1 MSCFSP
7 PAPVSALAMLC
18 YHVKKAGTG
27 SVVLHQRRQLCLW
40 ARLHYKE
47 QTTCDKHPFLPEPPL
62 KTTEEKTELAYPFS
76 NCLKSP
82 VALPHLSAWAKC
94 HQAPQGH
101 EEDMSGSPTL
111 SHKLS
116 VMSRGEHNFAM
127 TAARLAG
134 APDSVY
140 AASSNWRIWSD
151 KTCFPPC
158 QRVFSVPWRKSGYQ
172 TAGAMWGLLSFPFS
186 PLRCSVSSWAAGPE
200 HANPEPVS
208 QQDLCHKD
216 WIILLAHTLWTV
228 WQDKRNQSP
237 AFISALWGQLPRCSS
252 GDLTLW
258 VPGPRAL
265 PGVGMRYINTQ
276 LCQAGSCR
284 HMKLP
289 RVPLAAIM
297 HSFTNI
303 QLLNSLSYSEAKML

>member
-40 ARLHYKE
+40 ARLQYKE
-47 QTTCDKHPFLPEPPL
+47 QTTRDKHPFLPEPPL

-101 EEDMSGSPTL
+101 EEDMSGSLSLSLSFTNSALSAEGNTTLQWQLQDWLVLLTL
-111 SHKLS
+111 SMLHPATGEFGETKPVSHLARGCS
-116 VMSRGEHNFAM
+116 VS
-127 TAARLAG
+127 
-134 APDSVY
+134 
-140 AASSNWRIWSD
+140 
-151 KTCFPPC
+151 
-158 QRVFSVPWRKSGYQ
+158 PWRKSGYQ

-186 PLRCSVSSWAAGPE
+186 PLRCSVSCWAAGPE

-216 WIILLAHTLWTV
+216 WIILLAH
-228 WQDKRNQSP
+228 K
-237 AFISALWGQLPRCSS
+237 
-252 GDLTLW
+252 
-258 VPGPRAL
+258 
-265 PGVGMRYINTQ
+265 
-276 LCQAGSCR
+276 
-284 HMKLP
+284 
-289 RVPLAAIM
+289 
-297 HSFTNI
+297 
-303 QLLNSLSYSEAKML
+303 